1 MISYNEKIVCG
12 VKIKNTIIINVHV
25 QNYEKS

>member
-1 MISYNEKIVCG
+1 MISYNAKIVCG
-12 VKIKNTIIINVHV
+12 VKIQNAIIINAHV

>member
-1 MISYNEKIVCG
+1 MITYNTKIVCG
-12 VKIKNTIIINVHV
+12 VRIQNAIIINVHV